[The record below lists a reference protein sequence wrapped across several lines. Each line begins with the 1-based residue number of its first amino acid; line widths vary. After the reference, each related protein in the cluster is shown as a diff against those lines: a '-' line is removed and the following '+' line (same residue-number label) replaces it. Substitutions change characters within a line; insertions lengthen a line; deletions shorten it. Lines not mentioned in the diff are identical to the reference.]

1 MTLTVLT
8 LNEKPR
14 LEWRKQLTDVFR
26 DTGDWT
32 VYALPPCIIL
42 GESSLYDR
50 EIPIGSGIYRC
61 SAEPEWTGYASVLPV
76 IEGVLPQDA
85 ENPGLFLSLSQ
96 EAAAMDRDIT
106 VSVRSAALI
115 EADGTSFR
123 ILRQRPLKRDR
134 EP

>member
-14 LEWRKQLTDVFR
+14 LEWRKQLTDIFR

-61 SAEPEWTGYASVLPV
+61 LPV
-76 IEGVLPQDA
+76 IEGVLPQNA

>member
-8 LNEKPR
+8 LDEKPR
-14 LEWRKQLTDVFR
+14 LEWRKVLTKVFR

-42 GESSLYDR
+42 GDSSLYDK
-50 EIPIGSGIYRC
+50 EIPIGRGIYRC
-61 SAEPEWTGYASVLPV
+61 SAAPEWTGYASVLPV
-76 IEGVLPQDA
+76 IEGALPQGARD
-85 ENPGLFLSLSQ
+85 PGLFLSMSPD
-96 EAAAMDRDIT
+96 AAPGDGDVT

-123 ILRQRPLKRDR
+123 IIRQRPLRKDR